1 MKDFI
6 KRADL
11 ILLAIILALSVLGFV
26 VLRRSSGENSV
37 VVISV
42 GGKTV
47 ASYSLNDDASLRVFD
62 DGSVKDVSAF
72 AKAISDTFET
82 EAMMESEALGAGYND
97 IEIKDGCVWVLE
109 ANCPNG
115 DCKRFGKIS
124 KEGQVILC
132 LPHKL
137 AVTISGGEAQS
148 DAISY

>member
-1 MKDFI
+1 MANLKDFI
-6 KRADL
+6 KKADL

-26 VLRRSSGENSV
+26 VLRKNSNANSK

-42 GGKTV
+42 GGETVKTV
-47 ASYSLNDDASLRVFD
+47 SLFEDA
-62 DGSVKDVSAF
+62 
-72 AKAISDTFET
+72 
-82 EAMMESEALGAGYND
+82 
-97 IEIKDGCVWVLE
+97 EIKIGDSDYNVINIKGGKVWVSE

-115 DCKRFGKIS
+115 DCKRFGVIS